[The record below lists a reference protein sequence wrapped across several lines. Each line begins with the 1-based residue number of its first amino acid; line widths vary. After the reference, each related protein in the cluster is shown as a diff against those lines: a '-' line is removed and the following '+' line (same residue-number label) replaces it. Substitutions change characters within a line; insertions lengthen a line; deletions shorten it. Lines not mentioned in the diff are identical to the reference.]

1 MRREREDPRATTV
14 ATPRGVGVALASLD
28 ALQVSSLTSTP
39 TSIPIPAHSPRRPL
53 IIDTKIPSPTQQ
65 AQRDDLQEVLELY
78 IQENHLLQLRLPHR
92 QVSPEKKS
100 LGRRSPWMW
109 RWICARIYM
118 SFLSNSRSQ
127 HRQVLPNS
135 LGRRRSLSEER
146 VGGALARDDE
156 ATRPAPKFVGEF
168 APQVP
173 PGAVCRQNSS
183 SSKTSSLSISS
194 VSVTSSSPTIS
205 PSNAQ
210 QSLPWYTDFAEAH
223 AAAARH
229 FSSASY
235 SSSSAAA
242 SYYPSLD
249 DSYPSLD
256 DFYPKPSGSGARTHI
271 GACVTRER
279 TG

>member
-1 MRREREDPRATTV
+1 
-14 ATPRGVGVALASLD
+14 
-28 ALQVSSLTSTP
+28 
-39 TSIPIPAHSPRRPL
+39 
-53 IIDTKIPSPTQQ
+53 
-65 AQRDDLQEVLELY
+65 
-78 IQENHLLQLRLPHR
+78 
-92 QVSPEKKS
+92 
-100 LGRRSPWMW
+100 MW
-109 RWICARIYM
+109 RWICACIYM
-118 SFLSNSRSQ
+118 SFLSNSRLH

-183 SSKTSSLSISS
+183 SSKSSSLSISS

-205 PSNAQ
+205 PSDAQ

-242 SYYPSLD
+242 RSCPSLD

-279 TG
+279 TGGGAVCGEEASHPVGWNNNFSKAHYKLQGREDTPHSSGMLESYGMCSLYRCVL